1 MRDPWDESEL
11 ARRFTETAASME
23 PRAPLYA
30 ALARGIARDRG
41 LHGLL
46 FHAPPE
52 QRLPVLLFAAVHDL
66 LLADPSHPLAQWY
79 PNLTDNH
86 RSPSD
91 TALLPT
97 FASFVG
103 DHAPAIMATLSSRSV
118 QTNEVGRTGLLLPA
132 LQLAA
137 SEFGELALLDVGTS
151 AGLTLL
157 LDRYHFTYWTGG
169 EKVADIGPPSSVEI
183 AVDVR
188 GAGPIPA
195 TIPTIATRCGIDLSP
210 VDVTDPSAA
219 RWLEACVWPDQ
230 AARFQRLRS
239 ALAIAAAAPPE
250 ILAGEAVASVRP
262 ALERLAQRGHPVVTN
277 SWALNYLPTDQQR
290 AYATELDR
298 FGSAHD
304 MSWVFAESPTLTPG
318 LPWTAKFDDPNLT
331 VLSMA
336 TWRNGQRTQRHL
348 ASAHPHGYWLHWMSG
363 AAD

>member
-11 ARRFTETAASME
+11 ARRFRETSASME

-30 ALARGIARDRG
+30 ALASGIARDRA

-91 TALLPT
+91 SALLAT
-97 FASFVG
+97 FAAFVD
-103 DHAPAIMATLSSRSV
+103 DHAPTIMATLSSRSV

-132 LQLAA
+132 LGLAA

-157 LDRYHFTYWTGG
+157 LDRYHFTYWAHGD
-169 EKVADIGPPSSVEI
+169 KVADIGPASSVQI
-183 AVDVR
+183 DVDVR
-188 GAGPIPA
+188 GTGPIA
-195 TIPTIATRCGIDLSP
+195 ETIPTIATRCGIDLAP
-210 VDVTDPSAA
+210 IDVTDPSAA

-230 AARFQRLRS
+230 AARFKRLRS
-239 ALAIAAAAPPE
+239 ALAIAAEAPPE
-250 ILAGEAVASVRP
+250 ILAGDAVASVVP
-262 ALERLAQRGHPVVTN
+262 ALERLARRGHPTVTN
-277 SWALNYLPTDQQR
+277 SWALNYLPVEQQR
-290 AYATELDR
+290 AYVTELDR
-298 FGSAHD
+298 FGSDHD
-304 MSWVFAESPTLTPG
+304 VSWIFAESPALTPG
-318 LPWTAKFDDPNLT
+318 LPWETELDDPHLT

-336 TWRNGQRTQRHL
+336 TWRNGERTQRHL
-348 ASAHPHGYWLHWMSG
+348 ASAHPHGYWLHWMPG
-363 AAD
+363 AAN

>member
-11 ARRFTETAASME
+11 ARRFTETSASMA

-30 ALARGIARDRG
+30 ALATGIARDRA

-66 LLADPSHPLAQWY
+66 LLDDPSHPLAQWY

-91 TALLPT
+91 PVLLRT
-97 FASFVG
+97 FASFVD

-132 LQLAA
+132 LSLVA
-137 SEFGELALLDVGTS
+137 SEFGGLSLLDVGTS

-157 LDRYHFTYWTGG
+157 LDQYHFTYWTDG
-169 EKVADIGPPSSVEI
+169 KKLADIGPPSSVQI
-183 AVDVR
+183 TVDVR
-188 GAGPIPA
+188 GTGPIPE
-195 TIPTIATRCGIDLSP
+195 TMPPIATRCGIDLHP
-210 VDVTDPSAA
+210 IDVTDPNAA

-239 ALAIAAAAPPE
+239 ALAIAAAAPPD
-250 ILAGEAVASVRP
+250 IRAGEAVAAGRP

-277 SWALNYLPTDQQR
+277 SWALNYLPENQQR

-298 FGSAHD
+298 FGSNHD
-304 MSWVFAESPTLTPG
+304 MSWVFAESPAFTPG
-318 LPWTAKFDDPNLT
+318 LPWDTEIDDPNLT

-348 ASAHPHGYWLHWMSG
+348 ASAHPHGYWLHWMPG
-363 AAD
+363 PAD

>member
-30 ALARGIARDRG
+30 ALAGGIARDRA

-52 QRLPVLLFAAVHDL
+52 QRLPVLLFAAVHNL
-66 LLADPSHPLAQWY
+66 LLADPSLPLAQWY
-79 PNLTDNH
+79 PNLTDKH
-86 RSPSD
+86 RSPRDS
-91 TALLPT
+91 ALLPT
-97 FASFVG
+97 FASFV
-103 DHAPAIMATLSSRSV
+103 DEHAPAIMATLSSRSV

-132 LQLAA
+132 LALAA

-157 LDRYHFTYWTGG
+157 LDRYHFTYWTDGN
-169 EKVADIGPPSSVEI
+169 KVADIGPPSSVEI
-183 AVDVR
+183 AVDIR
-188 GAGPIPA
+188 GTGPIPD

-210 VDVTDPSAA
+210 VDVTDPSAV

-230 AARFQRLRS
+230 EARFQRLRS

-250 ILAGEAVASVRP
+250 ILAGDAVASVVP

-290 AYATELDR
+290 DYAAELDR
-298 FGSAHD
+298 FGSDHNL
-304 MSWVFAESPTLTPG
+304 SWVFAEAPALTPG
-318 LPWTAKFDDPNLT
+318 LPWDADFEDPDLT
-331 VLSMA
+331 VLSMT
-336 TWRNGQRTQRHL
+336 TWRNGERTQRHL
-348 ASAHPHGYWLHWMSG
+348 ASAHPHGYWLHWMPG
-363 AAD
+363 AAG

>member
-11 ARRFTETAASME
+11 ARRFRETSASME

-30 ALARGIARDRG
+30 ALASGIARDRA

-91 TALLPT
+91 SALLAT
-97 FASFVG
+97 FAAFVD
-103 DHAPAIMATLSSRSV
+103 DHAPTIMATLSSRSV

-132 LQLAA
+132 LGLAA

-157 LDRYHFTYWTGG
+157 LDRYHFTYWAHGD
-169 EKVADIGPPSSVEI
+169 KVADIGPASSVQI
-183 AVDVR
+183 DVDVR
-188 GAGPIPA
+188 GTGPIA
-195 TIPTIATRCGIDLSP
+195 ETIPTIATRCGIDLAP
-210 VDVTDPSAA
+210 IDVTDPSAA
-219 RWLEACVWPDQ
+219 RWLQACVWPDQ

-239 ALAIAAAAPPE
+239 ALAIAAEAPPE
-250 ILAGEAVASVRP
+250 ILAGDAVASVVP
-262 ALERLAQRGHPVVTN
+262 ALERLTQRGHPVVTN
-277 SWALNYLPTDQQR
+277 SWALNYLRADQQSE
-290 AYATELDR
+290 YVTKLDR
-298 FGSAHD
+298 FGSDHD
-304 MSWVFAESPTLTPG
+304 LSWVFAEAPALTPG
-318 LPWTAKFDDPNLT
+318 LPWDAVFDDPHLT
-331 VLSMA
+331 VLSIA
-336 TWRNGQRTQRHL
+336 TWRNGERTQRHL
-348 ASAHPHGYWLHWMSG
+348 ASAHPHGYWLHWMPG
-363 AAD
+363 TAD

>member
-11 ARRFTETAASME
+11 ARRFRETSATMK

-30 ALARGIARDRG
+30 ALGAGIARDPA

-46 FHAPPE
+46 LHAPPE

-66 LLADPSHPLAQWY
+66 LLADPSHPLALWY
-79 PNLTDNH
+79 PNLTDHH
-86 RSPSD
+86 RDPRDS
-91 TALLPT
+91 ALLVT
-97 FASFVG
+97 FTSFV
-103 DHAPAIMATLSSRSV
+103 DAHAPAIMATLSSRSV

-132 LQLAA
+132 LDLVAR
-137 SEFGELALLDVGTS
+137 EFGELVLLDVGTS

-157 LDRYHFTYWTGG
+157 LDRYHFTYWSEGD
-169 EKVADIGPPSSVEI
+169 KVADIGPPSSVEI

-188 GAGPIPA
+188 GTGPIPV
-195 TIPTIATRCGIDLSP
+195 TIPTIATRCGIDLHP
-210 VDVTDPSAA
+210 IDVTDPSAA

-239 ALAIAAAAPPE
+239 ALAIAATSPPE

-277 SWALNYLPTDQQR
+277 SWALNYLPVEQQR
-290 AYATELDR
+290 AYVTELDR
-298 FGSAHD
+298 FGSDHD
-304 MSWVFAESPTLTPG
+304 MSWVFAESPALTPG
-318 LPWTAKFDDPNLT
+318 LPWKAEIDDPNLT

-336 TWRNGQRTQRHL
+336 TWRQGKRTQRHL
-348 ASAHPHGYWLHWMSG
+348 ATAHPHGYWLHWTPG